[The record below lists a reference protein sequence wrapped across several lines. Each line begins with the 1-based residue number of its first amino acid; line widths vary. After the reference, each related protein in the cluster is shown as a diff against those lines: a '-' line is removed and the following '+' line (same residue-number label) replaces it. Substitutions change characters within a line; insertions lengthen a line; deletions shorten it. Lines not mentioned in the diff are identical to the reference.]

1 MLSYS
6 SIVIFRGEFNL
17 NIFIRFFLKRI
28 GNEKKNIDTF
38 ASIQQEQI
46 QVCVFKFIYS
56 LRVIEWNKSVM

>member
-1 MLSYS
+1 MLSHS
-6 SIVIFRGEFNL
+6 STSLFQGEFNL
-17 NIFIRFFLKRI
+17 NIFTRFSLKRI

-46 QVCVFKFIYS
+46 QICIFKFIYS